1 MENNYL
7 VLFSNV
13 NDGMALY
20 QAMQEAGMACSVS
33 FSPKKVE
40 AVCGITV
47 RFQGADQVSAVYD
60 LAQAKDIAIK
70 EIIEDE
76 GDA

>member
-1 MENNYL
+1 METNYL

-20 QAMQEAGMACSVS
+20 PAMQEAGMACRVS

-40 AVCGITV
+40 AICGITI
-47 RFQGADQVSAVYD
+47 RFLGADQVSAVYD
-60 LAQAKDIAIK
+60 LAQSKDIAIK